1 MLTLHAIGN
10 LGRDP
15 EMSYSG
21 EGKAVTR
28 FSVACSR
35 RWNDKA
41 SGERKEQTVW
51 LNCTAFEGLG
61 ETCNTYL
68 RKGSKV
74 YIEGRPAAR
83 AWTGR
88 QGDAQASLDVIVTTM
103 EMLDPKETRT
113 DAASGGAEDVTPD
126 DIPF

>member
-1 MLTLHAIGN
+1 MLTLSAIGN

-15 EMSYSG
+15 TMSYTPSG
-21 EGKAVTR
+21 TAVTK

-35 RWNDKA
+35 RWTDKGT
-41 SGERKEQTVW
+41 GERKEETTW
-51 LNCTAFEGLG
+51 LNCSAFDKLA
-61 ETCNTYL
+61 ETVNEYT

-74 YIEGRPAAR
+74 YIEGRPSAR

-88 QGDAQASLDVIVTTM
+88 QGDAQASLDVVVLSV
-103 EMLDPKETRT
+103 ELLDT
-113 DAASGGAEDVTPD
+113 AGHSAEPEGDVTPD